1 MAKRASSSFSL
12 RHRKQEMERD
22 LSCVPR
28 GQVEEGCPHV
38 SPSRVEEV
46 GYEKRESPRRRILG
60 GDVKTNGSIGKWYI
74 KGDIFRFKTRYI
86 SDPSEADTYYKK
98 SLQPINMRFLVLPLL
113 VLTVLM
119 VQRTSC
125 QRGPT
130 GPVGQQIMCYS
141 CLGNDQFKME
151 CCGSTNQCCGG
162 KVKKLGSFPQPATTA
177 PGR

>member
-1 MAKRASSSFSL
+1 MSEIRRKR
-12 RHRKQEMERD
+12 KKKE
-22 LSCVPR
+22 
-28 GQVEEGCPHV
+28 
-38 SPSRVEEV
+38 
-46 GYEKRESPRRRILG
+46 RESVTFTRGLESLTRS
-60 GDVKTNGSIGKWYI
+60 KGKWYI

-98 SLQPINMRFLVLPLL
+98 SLQPINMRFLVLSLL

-162 KVKKLGSFPQPATTA
+162 KVKKLGSFPQPATTS
-177 PGR
+177 PGDRATPVLVFCANWAAETTGHLTM